1 MAPDYNTSDI
11 VYLNCRLLLS
21 GLTAAAAVNTLHY
34 ARQAEASTHH
44 HARLARLG
52 VVLLGMAAAMSCVE
66 AVDNVFVRW
75 DEPTPLAN
83 WLWLFCFDL
92 LLPIYAFLL
101 VRAWRQRD
109 RTEGEMARMVVTD
122 LLTGAL
128 NRRGFFER
136 AIAAIGQAQRAGQA
150 VSLVMFDL
158 DRFKAINDRAG
169 HAAGDTVLR
178 RFAAVAALELRPGDV
193 FGRVGGE
200 EFAVLLPGNTEEAA
214 LAVAER
220 LRARVRAEVAHPAD
234 SDAVTVSAGVACL
247 PAGIEPESALT
258 SGLSAAD
265 GALYA
270 AKQAGRDR
278 AMVAPPPRRISA

>member
-1 MAPDYNTSDI
+1 MAPDYSTSDI
-11 VYLNCRLLLS
+11 VYLICRLLLS
-21 GLTAAAAVNTLHY
+21 GLTAAAAVNTLRY
-34 ARQAEASTHH
+34 ARQAEASTRHH
-44 HARLARLG
+44 VRLARVGVALLG
-52 VVLLGMAAAMSCVE
+52 VAAAMSCVE

-109 RTEGEMARMVVTD
+109 RIEGEMARMVVTD

-150 VSLVMFDL
+150 VSLAMFDL
-158 DRFKAINDRAG
+158 DRFKAINDGAG
-169 HAAGDTVLR
+169 HAAGDAVLR
-178 RFAAVAALELRPGDV
+178 RFAAVAAAELRPGDV

-200 EFAVLLPGNTEEAA
+200 EFAVLLPGSTEEVA
-214 LAVAER
+214 LGVAER
-220 LRARVRAEVAHPAD
+220 LRARVRAEVAPPAGK
-234 SDAVTVSAGVACL
+234 DAVTVSAGVASL
-247 PAGIEPESALT
+247 PAGLEPEPALT

-278 AMVAPPPRRISA
+278 AMVAPRLVSA

>member
-1 MAPDYNTSDI
+1 MAPDYYTSDI
-11 VYLNCRLLLS
+11 VYLICRLLLS
-21 GLTAAAAVNTLHY
+21 GLTAAAAVNTMHY

-44 HARLARLG
+44 QLRLARVG
-52 VVLLGMAAAMSCVE
+52 VALLGLAAAMSCVD

-83 WLWLFCFDL
+83 WLWLFGFDL

-109 RTEGEMARMVVTD
+109 RVEGEMARMVVTD
-122 LLTGAL
+122 PLTGAL

-158 DRFKAINDRAG
+158 DRFKAINDGAG
-169 HAAGDTVLR
+169 HAAGDAVLR
-178 RFAAVAALELRPGDV
+178 RFAAVAATELRPGDV
-193 FGRVGGE
+193 FGRIGGE
-200 EFAVLLPGNTEEAA
+200 EFAVLLPGSTEDMA
-214 LAVAER
+214 LGVAER
-220 LRARVRAEVAHPAD
+220 LRARVRAEVAPPAGK
-234 SDAVTVSAGVACL
+234 DAVTVSAGVTRL
-247 PAGIEPESALT
+247 TPGLEPEAALT
-258 SGLSAAD
+258 NGLSAAD
-265 GALYA
+265 SALYA

-278 AMVAPPPRRISA
+278 VVAPPPVASA